1 METSR
6 RGREQIV
13 YSKKKKKNS
22 VYKRQ
27 MDSDLQQKLILKGI
41 MVEDFNLEEIR
52 ADQKKRRETLIIS
65 NSKVQYLTLQ
75 AINS

>member
-52 ADQKKRRETLIIS
+52 ADQKKKKRNTNNIQFKGTVS
-65 NSKVQYLTLQ
+65 DSAGN
-75 AINS
+75 